1 MRNSGMIPYLFR
13 TFLKN
18 HLIEVKTY
26 QIYVISVH
34 KFSIGGKE
42 KERERREKNQEC
54 GITTITIFPI
64 NPNLRY
70 VATL

>member
-1 MRNSGMIPYLFR
+1 MMI
-13 TFLKN
+13 
-18 HLIEVKTY
+18 I
-26 QIYVISVH
+26 IVITT
-34 KFSIGGKE
+34 ITMGKE
-42 KERERREKNQEC
+42 KEREREKRREKNQEC